1 MKNFIQKSVLLAVM
15 VFGVMVSYAQIERSS
30 EAVKYADESHQVFQ
44 VVEQAARF
52 PGGFDKMNKFLSDN
66 IKYPEKARKD
76 NVQGRVMLSFII
88 ETDGSISD
96 VKVLRGIGKECD
108 AEAVRVIKS
117 MPKWEP
123 AKNKGKKVRQEF
135 VLPVTFSLQD
145 K

>member
-1 MKNFIQKSVLLAVM
+1 MKKFIQKSVVMAVM
-15 VFGVMVSYAQIERSS
+15 VFGVTVSYAQTENDSS
-30 EAVKYADESHQVFQ
+30 VKYIDDSYQVFQ
-44 VVEQAARF
+44 VVEHSAVF
-52 PGGFDKMNKFLSDN
+52 SGGFAEMNKFLADN
-66 IKYPEKARKD
+66 IKYPEQAVKD
-76 NVQGRVMLSFII
+76 SVQGKVMLSFVV

-96 VKVLRGIGKECD
+96 VKILRGLSEECD

-135 VLPVTFSLQD
+135 VLPVTFNLNN